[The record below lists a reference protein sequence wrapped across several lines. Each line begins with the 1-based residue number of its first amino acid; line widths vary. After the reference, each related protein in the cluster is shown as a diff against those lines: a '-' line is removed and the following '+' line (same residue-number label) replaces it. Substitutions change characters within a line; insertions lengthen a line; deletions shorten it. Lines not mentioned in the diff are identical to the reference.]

1 MNFKTVFRSLGIVL
15 ICEAVFMLPSLI
27 VAMIYRGH
35 DIASF
40 LITILIL
47 LLVGL
52 AMARIRPSDK
62 HLYTRDGFAIVG
74 LGWLLIS
81 FFGAFPFFISQSI
94 PSFMDAFFESI
105 SGFTTTGASILKE
118 IESLPKGILFW
129 RSFTH
134 WIGGMGVLVLT
145 LAILPSVGAR
155 TLHIM
160 RAESPGPTTE
170 KLVPR
175 MGQTAKILYGIYFMI
190 TAVEVVL
197 LLTAGLSFY
206 DALIHAFG
214 TAGTGGFSNKN
225 ASVGAYHSVYVD
237 AIITFF
243 MFAFGVNFALY
254 YQLLKGNVKAFW
266 KDEEFRFYLGAF
278 SVSILLVTLNIFRNI
293 YPTFGEALR
302 FAAFQVSSIMTTT
315 GYATTDFNLWPQFSK
330 MILIVLMFL
339 GASAGSTGGGM
350 KGIRILLLFKMI
362 KKEVVKLIH
371 PHSVS
376 SVRMGG
382 KAVNQETLSGV
393 MAFFYMYIFVFVF
406 SVLVVSLDGYD
417 MVTTVSAV
425 IATIGNIGPGL
436 EMVGPTGNYAAFSV
450 LSKIVL
456 SICMVVGRL
465 EVFPVLLLF
474 APSFWKRVNI

>member
-1 MNFKTVFRSLGIVL
+1 
-15 ICEAVFMLPSLI
+15 MLPSLI
-27 VAMIYRGH
+27 VAMIYRGK
-35 DIASF
+35 DVFSF
-40 LITILIL
+40 VITIGIL
-47 LLVGL
+47 LVVGL
-52 AMARIRPSDK
+52 LMARIKPSDK

-81 FFGAFPFFISQSI
+81 FFGAFPFVISHAI
-94 PSFMDAFFESI
+94 PSFVNAFFESI
-105 SGFTTTGASILKE
+105 SGFTTTGASILTE

-160 RAESPGPTTE
+160 KAESPGPTTE

-175 MGQTAKILYGIYFMI
+175 IGQTAKILYSIYFAI
-190 TAVEVVL
+190 TAIEIIAL
-197 LLTAGLSFY
+197 LIAGMPLYDSF
-206 DALIHAFG
+206 IHAFG

-225 ASVGAYHSVYVD
+225 ASVGAFNNVAID

-254 YQLLKGNVKAFW
+254 YQLLKGNLKSFW
-266 KDEEFRFYLGAF
+266 KDEEFRFYIGAMII
-278 SVSILLVTLNIFRNI
+278 SIVLVTWNVFKNI
-293 YPTFGEALR
+293 YPTFGESLR
-302 FAAFQVSSIMTTT
+302 FASFQVSSIMTTT
-315 GYATTDFNLWPQFSK
+315 GFATADFNLWPQFSK
-330 MILIVLMFL
+330 MILISLMFL

-350 KGIRILLLFKMI
+350 KGIRILLLFKMVR
-362 KKEVVKLIH
+362 KEVTKLIH

-376 SVRMGG
+376 AIRIGG

-406 SVLVVSLDGYD
+406 AVLVVSIDGHD

-436 EMVGPTGNYAAFSV
+436 GMVGPIGNYHEFSTLSKLV
-450 LSKIVL
+450 LSL
-456 SICMVVGRL
+456 CMVVGRL

>member
-1 MNFKTVFRSLGIVL
+1 
-15 ICEAVFMLPSLI
+15 MLPSLI